1 MAWGAFDPLVSQK
14 SSSENNHPFTV
25 ALTGGIASGKTLV
38 SDAFTALGVPV
49 VDTDVIA
56 HRLAEPG
63 QPALR
68 EIEQTFGSDII
79 DDSGRLERRKLRALI
94 FANANMR
101 TKLEAILH
109 PKIRQAAR
117 DAIKGVT
124 FAYCI
129 LVIPLLA
136 ERGAY
141 PNIDRVLVVD
151 VDAETQIKRLMARD
165 DSDREQAERALASQ
179 ASRNQRLQIADDV
192 LDNTG
197 SLQQT
202 HDQVTRLHAKY
213 LRLAQQR

>member
-79 DDSGRLERRKLRALI
+79 DDSGRLERPSSRRVRA
-94 FANANMR
+94 FPVGR
-101 TKLEAILH
+101 
-109 PKIRQAAR
+109 R
-117 DAIKGVT
+117 DWHL
-124 FAYCI
+124 Y
-129 LVIPLLA
+129 
-136 ERGAY
+136 
-141 PNIDRVLVVD
+141 RV
-151 VDAETQIKRLMARD
+151 
-165 DSDREQAERALASQ
+165 
-179 ASRNQRLQIADDV
+179 
-192 LDNTG
+192 
-197 SLQQT
+197 
-202 HDQVTRLHAKY
+202 AKVFTDE
-213 LRLAQQR
+213 